1 MTDERRQQERVQ
13 RYTVVGI
20 GSGDQVDKVGI
31 TRNVSETGALFH
43 SSSKFKVG
51 EVIVLVMVRASAD
64 GDEVEERIGARVVRT
79 DVEPP
84 GSDSHFP
91 HLTAVEFDEPI
102 DLPSGLDR

>member
-1 MTDERRQQERVQ
+1 MSDERRQDERVQ

-20 GSGDQVDKVGI
+20 ESGDQVDRVGI
-31 TRNVSETGALFH
+31 TRNVSHTGALFH
-43 SSSKFKVG
+43 SASSFEVG
-51 EVIVLVMVRASAD
+51 ERLILLMVPKGSD
-64 GDEVEERIGARVVRT
+64 VEERYGAIVVRT

-102 DLPSGLDR
+102 DLPEGSDS